1 MACCKR
7 RGDEGRGEGRKGGER
22 RGNDKREEMKRGG
35 EQTQRSDDSCRLK
48 LEPVEPQGQS
58 GEELL

>member
-1 MACCKR
+1 MR
-7 RGDEGRGEGRKGGER
+7 GRGEGRKGGER
-22 RGNDKREEMKRGG
+22 TEEEGGVRRRGEE
-35 EQTQRSDDSCRLK
+35 TQRSDDSCRLK